1 MVKVREDALT
11 RRSPVEVLKQCMTLR
26 HNLKHLEVIKGSNY
40 ISKTLNYTVVSNN
53 VVLNKTNRKE
63 SLLLALK
70 VVSSFCQNWSQ
81 KDMFFD
87 NN

>member
-1 MVKVREDALT
+1 MLKVREDALT
-11 RRSPVEVLKQCMTLR
+11 RRSSVQALKQCITLR
-26 HNLKHLEVIKGSNY
+26 HTLKHLEVIKGSNY
-40 ISKTLNYTVVSNN
+40 FSKTSNTVVSNN

-70 VVSSFCQNWSQ
+70 VISSFCQNWSQ
-81 KDMFFD
+81 KYMFLD